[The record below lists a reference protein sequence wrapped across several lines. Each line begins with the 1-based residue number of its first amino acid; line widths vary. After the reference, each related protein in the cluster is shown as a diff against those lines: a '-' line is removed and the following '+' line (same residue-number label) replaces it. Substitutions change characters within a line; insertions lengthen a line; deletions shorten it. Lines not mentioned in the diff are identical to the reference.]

1 MRKNGT
7 GSSFLKR
14 SAVVVSAVAL
24 TFGFFPGF
32 ANAAEAPLSMASA
45 SSYGVLAN
53 AAITSATVSGVTGTA
68 GADAGVG
75 GATAPTGVL
84 NIAGVTIL
92 GGSSLAALTSASG
105 ALADN
110 RGGTVSGVEL
120 GTTTKTPGAYNNT
133 TLAVNGVLTLDAL
146 GDPSAVFIFRSAST
160 LITGTSSTVLLT
172 NGAQACNVYWQIGS
186 SATLGTGSTMVGH
199 VIAYASIS
207 TGASTFVNGQLIA
220 VTAAITLGG
229 TTIVNNGCSAPVVT
243 PTPVATVAPT
253 PVVTPTPTP
262 VATVAPTPVVTPTP
276 TPVATVAPTPVVTP
290 TPTPVV
296 TPTPTPVVTPVA
308 TVEPTPEATKNPT
321 PAENERE
328 TPEPVTTTESG
339 GLLPTTSTPWANLL
353 LVGGVLI
360 TLGAAV
366 FGARKVMNR

>member
-1 MRKNGT
+1 
-7 GSSFLKR
+7 
-14 SAVVVSAVAL
+14 
-24 TFGFFPGF
+24 
-32 ANAAEAPLSMASA
+32 
-45 SSYGVLAN
+45 
-53 AAITSATVSGVTGTA
+53 
-68 GADAGVG
+68 
-75 GATAPTGVL
+75 
-84 NIAGVTIL
+84 
-92 GGSSLAALTSASG
+92 LTSASG